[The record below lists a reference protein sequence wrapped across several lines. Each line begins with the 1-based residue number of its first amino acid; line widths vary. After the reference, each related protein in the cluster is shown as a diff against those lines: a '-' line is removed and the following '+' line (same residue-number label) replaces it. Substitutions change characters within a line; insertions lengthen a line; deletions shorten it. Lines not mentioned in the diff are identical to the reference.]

1 MQLSGTKTEQNLRTA
16 FAGESQARNKYT
28 YYASVAAKEGY
39 EQIAD
44 IFEKTAYNE
53 MAHAKIWY
61 KLLGGIGETKH
72 NLKESAAAEN
82 SEWTE
87 MYAEFAKTAKEEGF
101 DSIARL
107 FSMVGAIEKEHEER
121 FRALIDNMTKQQV
134 FKRPEE
140 QMWMCRNC
148 GHIHSGTTAPGV
160 CPVCNHPQAFFEIHS
175 KNY

>member
-1 MQLSGTKTEQNLRTA
+1 MQLAGTKTEQNLRTA

-44 IFEKTAYNE
+44 IFMSTAHNE

-61 KLLGGIGETKH
+61 KLLGGISDTKK
-72 NLKESAAAEN
+72 NLADAAAAEN

-107 FSMVGAIEKEHEER
+107 FSQVGAIEKEHEER
-121 FRALIDNMTKQQV
+121 YRALIDNLQRQQV

-140 QMWMCRNC
+140 QVWICRNC
-148 GHIHSGTTAPGV
+148 GHIHVGKDAPNI
-160 CPVCNHPQAFFEIHS
+160 CPVCSHAQAYFEIRK